1 MPACQH
7 CEVATPE
14 ATDPRFRRILWVAL
28 TVNALM
34 FLVEIAGSLLSGSM
48 ALQADALDF
57 LGDSFNYAISLAVLG
72 MGLRARASAAL
83 VKGAT
88 MAAFGLWIIG
98 STVYRLWTGVP
109 PDAGV
114 MGIVGL
120 LALAAN
126 VGVAVALFRYRGGDS
141 NMRSIWLCSRN
152 DAFGNIAV
160 IGAAAGVFAT
170 GARWPD
176 LLIAAVV
183 AGLNLSAAA
192 QVARQAM
199 GELAL
204 ARGSD
209 STKSARIGAT
219 NHEQAATAPQSASV
233 SPSPRR

>member
-1 MPACQH
+1 M
-7 CEVATPE
+7 
-14 ATDPRFRRILWVAL
+14 R
-28 TVNALM
+28 
-34 FLVEIAGSLLSGSM
+34 LSGKTAIVTGGASGFGAGIVRKFLTEGAQVMIADLNGDAAEVMAGELGCLACPVDVSDSVSM
-48 ALQADALDF
+48 Q
-57 LGDSFNYAISLAVLG
+57 
-72 MGLRARASAAL
+72 GLYET
-83 VKGAT
+83 T